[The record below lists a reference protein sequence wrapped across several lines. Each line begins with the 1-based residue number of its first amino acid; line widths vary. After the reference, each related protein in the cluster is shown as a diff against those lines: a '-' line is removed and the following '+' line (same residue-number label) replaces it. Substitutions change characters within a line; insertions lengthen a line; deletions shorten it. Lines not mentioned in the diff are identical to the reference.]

1 MPFVEPNWFPEQR
14 CSLPVAQETQL
25 YINTVTVKE
34 IRGKVLWATADSWN
48 VGRLILL
55 QNKGVLVWGFFNHVL
70 WYQHPSE
77 IFFCGSSGA
86 PQGVCMWWWCENVWL
101 CFAEVA
107 SSVKVQRNFEWICIS
122 AYSKCF
128 DFSGTKQIFG
138 YWVSSPL
145 NKDICCCSRNER
157 SKFLV
162 KFSKLP

>member
-77 IFFCGSSGA
+77 IFSVGVQELLREYVCDGDVKMCGCVLLRLRLQWKCKGTLNESVYRHTASALTSVELSKYLVIESPVPWTRTFAVVAEMKGPSS
-86 PQGVCMWWWCENVWL
+86 W
-101 CFAEVA
+101 
-107 SSVKVQRNFEWICIS
+107 
-122 AYSKCF
+122 
-128 DFSGTKQIFG
+128 
-138 YWVSSPL
+138 
-145 NKDICCCSRNER
+145 
-157 SKFLV
+157 
-162 KFSKLP
+162 